1 MMERSSGSRRNGCR
15 VKWIR
20 VCIRVRVRVTFNSQT
35 GVGLGPYKH
44 EK

>member
-1 MMERSSGSRRNGCR
+1 MEDAVETKIEMCWRRGDISRCLA
-15 VKWIR
+15 
-20 VCIRVRVRVTFNSQT
+20 FSSQT